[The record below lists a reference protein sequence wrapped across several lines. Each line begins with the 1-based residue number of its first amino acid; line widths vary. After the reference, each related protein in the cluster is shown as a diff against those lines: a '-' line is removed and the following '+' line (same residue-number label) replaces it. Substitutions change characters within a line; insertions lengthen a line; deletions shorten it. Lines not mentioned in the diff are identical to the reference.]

1 MSGQEATVQLWRR
14 PQVSKQQKKKNAV
27 VVKVKLGAT
36 PADLRLAVVRLRAL
50 SDRLMEL
57 AEKGE
62 AIR

>member
-1 MSGQEATVQLWRR
+1 MG
-14 PQVSKQQKKKNAV
+14 KKKKDKNEV
-27 VVKVKLGAT
+27 VVRVKLGAT

-62 AIR
+62 ALL

>member
-1 MSGQEATVQLWRR
+1 M
-14 PQVSKQQKKKNAV
+14 SKQQKKKNAV